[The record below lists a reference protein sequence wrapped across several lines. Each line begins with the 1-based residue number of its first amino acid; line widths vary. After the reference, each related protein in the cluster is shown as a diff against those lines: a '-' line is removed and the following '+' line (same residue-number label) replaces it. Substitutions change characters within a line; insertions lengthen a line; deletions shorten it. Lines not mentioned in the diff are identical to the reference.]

1 MLENKNIL
9 VTGASGLF
17 GGWIVE
23 ELINKKANVTC
34 FSHKHPPKSKL
45 DEIKDNQN
53 IKIVEGDTRDKEV
66 LEILFKNQKFDF
78 VIHLAAQTQVVD
90 AYNNP
95 IDTFTSNIMGT
106 WNLLETIRI
115 ISPETKV
122 IVSTSDKA
130 YGVPEEIPTTEKH
143 KLHGVFPY
151 EFSKSSEDLLSQT
164 YSTTYGLDIAILR
177 CGNVFGGGD
186 LNFARLIPKI
196 MKAFIFEETPTITRS
211 GGDYSRDFIYV
222 EDVSSAFI
230 KTIFHFD
237 KDKDI
242 KIYNISNPPNITIMD
257 IYKLMSEAVHGKYI
271 EPKVLGMPRQNY
283 EIPHQSLNIEKA
295 SKDLD
300 WEPVW
305 DYKKALKKTYDWYFE
320 YFKK

>member
-1 MLENKNIL
+1 MLKNKNIL

-23 ELINKKANVTC
+23 ELLNKDVNVTC
-34 FSHKHPPKSKL
+34 FSHKNPPKSKL
-45 DEIKDNQN
+45 EEIKDNQN
-53 IKIVEGDTRDKEV
+53 IEIIEGDTRDKEA
-66 LEILFKNQKFDF
+66 LENLFKNHKFDF

-90 AYNNP
+90 AYDNP

-130 YGVPEEIPTTEKH
+130 YGVPEEIPTTENH

-230 KTIFHFD
+230 KTILHFD

-257 IYKLMSEAVHGKYI
+257 IYKLMSEAVYGKYI

-295 SKDLD
+295 SKDLG